1 MKTEEYF
8 KSISE
13 ETEKAYEV
21 ARKARKQSKDPEQR
35 VDIPVATDLPEK
47 ASSLVIAAQFNELED
62 QGVPERIREL
72 EDKYGKNDERVAFQ
86 IAREIAEEKFLE
98 FDERERACDAGLRVG
113 VSYMTGGITT
123 APLEGIG
130 EVKIREND
138 DGSKY
143 LAVYYS
149 GPIRSAGGTAS
160 AMSVLIADYV
170 RIGVGLDKFKP
181 SETVIDRYA
190 TEVEDYYN
198 RVTAKQ
204 YNPTREETKRIAENV
219 PVEVTGSPTEDLDVS
234 NYKDLDRVET
244 NKIRGGMC
252 LVYLDGLPLKAPK
265 IEKRIEKWGKDF
277 GLEHWTWIKDYLDL
291 QKEIHSSGDDEESEE
306 KEGSKYTPSDKYLGS
321 LTAGRP
327 VFGHPGEKGGFRI
340 RYGHSRTNGLAGVSF
355 HPATMEITQRFIA
368 IGTQLKVEYPM
379 KGTVGTPCD
388 TIEPPTVRLKSGEV
402 IRVDS
407 REKAIELEDEIDEI
421 LFLGDMLVT
430 YGEFIENGKR
440 LIPSPY
446 VSEGWDKEM
455 DRALKEKEMELGKD
469 FSDRDPTPEE
479 AEKISKALDI
489 KYHPRWTHFW
499 TDVSPGN
506 FKELYQMLQNKEH
519 EQKKAK
525 KALEQAYIPHN
536 KDLEIEKNDLK
547 ALKILLDLEN
557 DHTDK
562 LDMVGSS
569 EDIPKFIEEVSG
581 LEIGK
586 QSTHYMGG
594 RMGRPEKAEKR
605 TLTGKP
611 QMLFPCGKQEGGR
624 MRNLSAAY
632 NQKMHGGKQGI
643 VKENIIHNRCTECN
657 EVTHYSFCRECDAP
671 ADPIWFCSNCFNE
684 YSEKPEECESCG
696 NERFQRHKKTD
707 INVKEMMDKALD
719 NLGMKEPP
727 ELLKS
732 FRGMTSKH
740 KHVEPIEK
748 GLLREKHDL
757 YVNKDA
763 TVRYDALDIPITHF
777 KPREISAP
785 IEKLKELG
793 YSHDIEGEPL
803 ESDDQ
808 VLALRPQDIIIP
820 ESERTQPASD
830 YFVNVANFVDDLLE
844 QFYGLEP
851 YYNAESKEDLIGSL
865 VIGLAPHTSGGTVGR
880 IIGFTKAKGMY
891 AHPYWHAAKR
901 RNCLPGKTKV
911 KTNKESYKSLKDIF
925 ESGTDRKNADQ
936 TGTIEKNID
945 QKVVAFEEGEL
956 TTSKAIKAYK
966 MKAPEHKLELE
977 TDSGKRLEIFPD
989 HRMETKEGKKK
1000 GRSLEEGDQLIVNNE
1015 GQAKYEEL
1023 QEIQILQS
1031 DEAYMYDIEVQD
1043 THNFMTKNKILSSNC
1058 DGDEDAILL
1067 LMDGLLNFSRDFL
1080 PDMTGARSVTED
1092 TRIFTKIDGVVRG
1105 REISEVVDEVLDDE
1119 GFETR
1124 SDGFEVNREFDQE
1137 VKVASFR
1144 DSGDVEFREVSAL
1157 IRHKNDKQVYE
1168 VKTTRGE
1175 IKVTEDHSVF
1185 TTKGKD
1191 IEAKPVRDLEEGEA
1205 IITPSN
1211 PDLGAEGLPE
1221 EIDLFELL
1229 EDEKCYID
1237 VPEEEIEELNPKI
1250 KEKAD
1255 QRIMEKYGE
1264 HNVYRYRT
1272 GRRAAPL
1279 KFYKEVGVVPSC
1291 KVRTKSGHQSID
1303 RKIENRPEL
1312 YRLLGY
1318 LISEGALKRGD
1329 VYNTD
1334 KELISDVRN
1343 CIESLTSV
1351 TPKLKKDEREG
1362 KKLCYFVRVPET
1374 FMQALEKLGL
1384 EREKF
1389 DDKRVPS
1396 FVFGASEQ
1404 YIEEF
1409 IKAYRAGDGSIYEEK
1424 GFSKLYTKSGEMAF
1438 QLAMLLRKIG
1448 FKTSAHLAGE
1458 TWEVLYSEW
1467 QDKDPYWPLWDLTD
1481 EVRNA
1486 LYTEGETSEEVQNYL
1501 SNYRKNNRMKT
1512 ASRQKVVDLY
1522 DKGLME
1528 LRPAVEGDVAVE
1540 RVKEINEIEYGDKYV
1555 YDLEVPET
1563 QNFLC
1568 GPHPIFAHNTMDA
1581 ALILST
1587 VLNPDEIDDEAWAI
1601 ETVSEYP
1608 LEFYYETQEY
1618 KKPWNL
1624 DCEIEIGEDIVHSD
1638 EAFTHGFTHETV
1650 DIDDGPD
1657 QSEYVTL
1664 DEMSEKTS
1672 AQLGIG
1678 EKIAA
1683 VDEDN
1688 VAELLLQKHF
1698 LPDIRGNLRAFSK
1711 QKMRCVDCN
1720 EKFRRVPMTNQAI
1733 APTGKTTSKCPECGG
1748 KVLLTITDGTIK
1760 KYMQPSK
1767 DIIEEYEV
1775 TPYLRQQVL
1784 MINRSLQS
1792 LFGKDQRQ
1800 SGLKQ
1805 FT

>member
-1 MKTEEYF
+1 VKTKEYF
-8 KSISE
+8 ESISE

-265 IEKRIEKWGKDF
+265 IKKRIEKWGKDF

-306 KEGSKYTPSDKYLGS
+306 KEESKYTPSDKYLGS

-446 VSEGWDKEM
+446 VSEWWDKEM

-536 KDLEIEKNDLK
+536 KDLEIEKSDLK
-547 ALKILLDLEN
+547 ALKILLDLKN

-562 LDMVGSS
+562 LDMVESS

-657 EVTHYSFCRECDAP
+657 EVTHYSFCRECDTP

-793 YSHDIEGEPL
+793 YTHDIEGEPL

-901 RNCLPGKTKV
+901 RNC
-911 KTNKESYKSLKDIF
+911 
-925 ESGTDRKNADQ
+925 
-936 TGTIEKNID
+936 
-945 QKVVAFEEGEL
+945 
-956 TTSKAIKAYK
+956 
-966 MKAPEHKLELE
+966 
-977 TDSGKRLEIFPD
+977 
-989 HRMETKEGKKK
+989 
-1000 GRSLEEGDQLIVNNE
+1000 
-1015 GQAKYEEL
+1015 
-1023 QEIQILQS
+1023 
-1031 DEAYMYDIEVQD
+1031 
-1043 THNFMTKNKILSSNC
+1043 

-1080 PDMTGARSVTED
+1080 PDMTGAR
-1092 TRIFTKIDGVVRG
+1092 
-1105 REISEVVDEVLDDE
+1105 
-1119 GFETR
+1119 
-1124 SDGFEVNREFDQE
+1124 
-1137 VKVASFR
+1137 
-1144 DSGDVEFREVSAL
+1144 
-1157 IRHKNDKQVYE
+1157 
-1168 VKTTRGE
+1168 
-1175 IKVTEDHSVF
+1175 
-1185 TTKGKD
+1185 
-1191 IEAKPVRDLEEGEA
+1191 
-1205 IITPSN
+1205 
-1211 PDLGAEGLPE
+1211 
-1221 EIDLFELL
+1221 
-1229 EDEKCYID
+1229 
-1237 VPEEEIEELNPKI
+1237 
-1250 KEKAD
+1250 
-1255 QRIMEKYGE
+1255 
-1264 HNVYRYRT
+1264 
-1272 GRRAAPL
+1272 
-1279 KFYKEVGVVPSC
+1279 
-1291 KVRTKSGHQSID
+1291 
-1303 RKIENRPEL
+1303 
-1312 YRLLGY
+1312 
-1318 LISEGALKRGD
+1318 
-1329 VYNTD
+1329 
-1334 KELISDVRN
+1334 
-1343 CIESLTSV
+1343 
-1351 TPKLKKDEREG
+1351 
-1362 KKLCYFVRVPET
+1362 
-1374 FMQALEKLGL
+1374 
-1384 EREKF
+1384 
-1389 DDKRVPS
+1389 
-1396 FVFGASEQ
+1396 
-1404 YIEEF
+1404 
-1409 IKAYRAGDGSIYEEK
+1409 
-1424 GFSKLYTKSGEMAF
+1424 
-1438 QLAMLLRKIG
+1438 
-1448 FKTSAHLAGE
+1448 
-1458 TWEVLYSEW
+1458 
-1467 QDKDPYWPLWDLTD
+1467 
-1481 EVRNA
+1481 
-1486 LYTEGETSEEVQNYL
+1486 
-1501 SNYRKNNRMKT
+1501 
-1512 ASRQKVVDLY
+1512 
-1522 DKGLME
+1522 
-1528 LRPAVEGDVAVE
+1528 
-1540 RVKEINEIEYGDKYV
+1540 
-1555 YDLEVPET
+1555 
-1563 QNFLC
+1563 
-1568 GPHPIFAHNTMDA
+1568 TMDA

-1698 LPDIRGNLRAFSK
+1698 LPDIRGNLRAFSR